1 MSGHWIKG
9 NTESNCSTSI
19 LVSNSQEIETMVWT
33 RSVHTNELLDQCPPL
48 CAPTGHSLFPSLIQD
63 HSLPEDFLSFK
74 PPPLSLSISLLS
86 FYQVFILSHFVAN
99 AKFVQ
104 LIYLHLHI
112 CDGDGSRQW
121 VSPFSK
127 LSFSPPSLS
136 FTSGCNHCPTTGMC
150 SNALVW
156 MKVRY
161 ICVR

>member
-19 LVSNSQEIETMVWT
+19 LVGNSQEIETMVWT

-63 HSLPEDFLSFK
+63 PLTASR
-74 PPPLSLSISLLS
+74 LSLLQAPLTLS
-86 FYQVFILSHFVAN
+86 FYQAFILSHFVAN

-127 LSFSPPSLS
+127 LRSSPPSLS